1 MKIWEKIFLVVIAL
15 FFLVLNIC
23 NVLVFRS
30 SYQKNVDSVEQ
41 TAISYWKHIAF
52 SLGEDLEE
60 LGKDETTEWQLFQ
73 TYVSNFSNQRTAF
86 ELWKGKELRVKSEA
100 GTQMTYSASEDKLH
114 SAFLEEKGKRE
125 EILMTKEQEGKVT
138 ILEQEGEKYTC
149 TSGPLTENGYCLVVY
164 ENVTE
169 LLTVW
174 ERQIYTFVVMEIAA
188 SFLMAGL
195 LYLVMRKFLQPI
207 SRLSAATAK
216 IASGDYLYQLE
227 VKGKDELSEL
237 AQDINRMA
245 EQVRENMQNKELE
258 AAHKQEFIDALSH
271 ELRTPL
277 TSVRGYAQLIQNTA
291 VSIEKQRE
299 YMEYIVRESGRMI
312 DITETLRQVI
322 LIEQGEMDQEV
333 IPLKLLCEQLQET
346 VKWQL
351 TEKHIH
357 WHFGADPGTI
367 TGNRLLA
374 ELFFLNLIR
383 NSFHACG
390 EEGSISVLLGKDK
403 AVLVDDGVGM
413 TEECQAHVF
422 EPFYR
427 EDKSRSRKFGGT
439 GLGMYLC
446 RRIADWHQWRIHIES
461 EKGRGTKIS
470 VFFTT
475 FLQSD

>member
-15 FFLVLNIC
+15 FLLVLNLC

-52 SLGEDLEE
+52 SLGEDIEE
-60 LGKDETTEWQLFQ
+60 QGKEETTEWQLFQ

-86 ELWKGKELRVKSEA
+86 ELWKGKELRVKSEV
-100 GTQMTYSASEDKLH
+100 GTQMTYSASEGTLH
-114 SAFLEEKGKRE
+114 SAFLEKKEKRD
-125 EILMTKEQEGKVT
+125 EILMTKEQDGHVT

-149 TSGPLTENGYCLVVY
+149 TSGLLTENGYCLVIY

-174 ERQIYTFVVMEIAA
+174 ERQVYAFVLMEIAA
-188 SFLMAGL
+188 SFVMAGL

-207 SRLSAATAK
+207 SQLSAATAK
-216 IASGDYLYQLE
+216 IAAGDYFYQLE

-237 AQDINRMA
+237 AKDINRMA
-245 EQVRENMQNKELE
+245 EQVRENMQNKEAE
-258 AAHKQEFIDALSH
+258 AERKQEFIDALSH

-277 TSVRGYAQLIQNTA
+277 TSVRGYAQLVQNT
-291 VSIEKQRE
+291 VISIEKQRE
-299 YMEYIVRESGRMI
+299 YMDYIVRESGRMI
-312 DITETLRQVI
+312 DITESLRQVI
-322 LIEQGEMDQEV
+322 LIRQEEMDREE
-333 IPLKLLCEQLQET
+333 ISLKHLCEQLQEM
-346 VKWQL
+346 VQWQL

-357 WHFGADPGTI
+357 WHFQADYGTV
-367 TGNRLLA
+367 TASRVLT

-383 NSFHACG
+383 NSFHACE
-390 EEGSISVLLGKDK
+390 EEGNISVSLTKDK
-403 AVLVDDGVGM
+403 AVIADDGAGM
-413 TEECQAHVF
+413 TEECQAHIF

-427 EDKSRSRKFGGT
+427 EDKSRSRKLGGT

-446 RRIADWHQWRIHIES
+446 RHIADWHQWRIQIES
-461 EKGRGTKIS
+461 EKGRGTRIS
-470 VFFTT
+470 VFFT
-475 FLQSD
+475 L